1 MAVYETWFGINQD
14 QHFNSLHVH
23 PASTVSGV
31 LYIHLGTDSSSLW
44 VVDPRL
50 GAWHP
55 EANPVDLQPST
66 GDLILFPSWLPH
78 MVPPSQVCERV
89 VPSVGLYYSAQNP
102 FTGSR
107 FQSYTG
113 F

>member
-55 EANPVDLQPST
+55 EANQLLCV
-66 GDLILFPSWLPH
+66 
-78 MVPPSQVCERV
+78 VSQDRLRDV
-89 VPSVGLYYSAQNP
+89 VA
-102 FTGSR
+102 R
-107 FQSYTG
+107 E
-113 F
+113 